1 MSTYK
6 VALGHDVAL
15 ESLTDIDPQPHTPG
29 LEYARRSYAVDGT
42 VEDEYPHVNLE
53 FRLPLTVTQLQ
64 ALYTQFGVGSAKT
77 AEVTVYVQ
85 DSGDA
90 FSWQRLNG
98 VAVQPLMGADG
109 ARDGFFV
116 QGLVILVKRLQ
127 TPAS

>member
-6 VALGHDVAL
+6 IALGHDVAL

-64 ALYTQFGVGSAKT
+64 ALYAQCGVDSAKT

-85 DSGDA
+85 VDE
-90 FSWQRLNG
+90 FSWERRNG